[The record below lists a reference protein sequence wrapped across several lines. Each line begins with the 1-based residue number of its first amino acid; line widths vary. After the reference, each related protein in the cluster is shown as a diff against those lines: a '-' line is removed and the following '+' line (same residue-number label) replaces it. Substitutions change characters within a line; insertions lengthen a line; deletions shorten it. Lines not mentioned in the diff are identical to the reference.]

1 MYSKYK
7 NILSPRQNIIATIS
21 NIKFVTQE
29 LQALNFRLVLQA
41 WRQPSQLIAGI
52 IQPLLWL
59 ILFGALFQNAP
70 VNLFSSN
77 TKYGQFLSAGIIVF
91 TAFTG
96 SLNAGLSLMFDRE
109 FGFLNRLIVSPL
121 VSKESIIYSSTIFIS
136 ISSLTQVIFIICT
149 SVFLGNGI
157 VNSNSLLLITFIIFL
172 ITLGVTILS
181 LSLAFILPGHI
192 ELLAFILITNLPFLF
207 SSTALAPLS
216 FMPYWMQIIASLN
229 PLSYAI
235 ETIRFIYQNNTYTL
249 HSNIIQT
256 TWGTLVLQDVI
267 LLFIL
272 IDIFGIYMMKKF
284 LLNKFKR

>member
-7 NILSPRQNIIATIS
+7 NILSPRQNITATIS
-21 NIKFVTQE
+21 DIKFVTQE
-29 LQALNFRLVLQA
+29 LQALNFRLALQA

-149 SVFLGNGI
+149 SVFLGNRI

-272 IDIFGIYMMKKF
+272 IDILGIYIMKKF